1 MFGYSTPRSRGS
13 GTRCVSW
20 YIYSDFI
27 RTYINTDIM
36 FGYSTP
42 RSRGS
47 GTRSTRCVSWYIY
60 SDFIR
65 TYINTDIMFGYSTPR
80 SRGSGTRST
89 LGVYRGIFIVILYV
103 HTLTQ
108 TLCSATPHPGV
119 VDLALGVYRGIFIVI
134 LYVHTLTQTL
144 CSATPHPGVV
154 DLALGVYRG
163 IFIVIVYSYMVKDY
177 PEIIQKG
184 VPLPQHH
191 RLLFLILPAS
201 APRLVYQRPWYVL
214 SCLWDDAYK
223 RTLAAY
229 RKE

>member
-1 MFGYSTPRSRGS
+1 MILYVHTLTQTLCSATPHPG
-13 GTRCVSW
+13 VV
-20 YIYSDFI
+20 DLA
-27 RTYINTDIM
+27 
-36 FGYSTP
+36 P
-42 RSRGS
+42 LQ
-47 GTRSTRCVSWYIY
+47 TRCVSWYIY

-163 IFIVIVYSYMVKDY
+163 IFIVILYVHTLTQTLCSATPHPGVVDLAPAPHSVCIVVY
-177 PEIIQKG
+177 
-184 VPLPQHH
+184 L
-191 RLLFLILPAS
+191 
-201 APRLVYQRPWYVL
+201 
-214 SCLWDDAYK
+214 
-223 RTLAAY
+223 
-229 RKE
+229 